1 MPSTFRI
8 RYNAPVILTFAL
20 LAALAMILAAV
31 LGSRGGGGV
40 LRLFYVPGT
49 MDWNNPLAY
58 VRLFTHVL
66 GHANWNH
73 LMANLMIILLIG
85 PLLEEKY
92 GSVQLLEMI
101 AITAGVTG
109 ALNILL
115 FDTGLLGASG
125 VAFMLIVL
133 SSLTSYRRREIPI
146 TFVLV
151 VLLFVGG
158 EIAAALTRRDQISQ
172 FTHIIGGACGAM
184 LGLTSERR
192 GSRE

>member
-1 MPSTFRI
+1 MPSSFRI
-8 RYNAPVILTFAL
+8 RYNAPVILSFAL

-31 LGSRGGGGV
+31 LGSRGGGV
-40 LRLFYVPGT
+40 VRLFYVPGT
-49 MDWNNPLAY
+49 MDWDNPLAY

-85 PLLEEKY
+85 PLLEEKH

-133 SSLTSYRRREIPI
+133 SSLTSYRRREIPL

-158 EIAAALTRRDQISQ
+158 EVTSALTQRDQVSQ

-184 LGLTSERR
+184 LGLTSERGGR
-192 GSRE
+192 A

>member
-1 MPSTFRI
+1 MPSFRI
-8 RYNAPVILTFAL
+8 RYNAPVILTFSL
-20 LAALAMILAAV
+20 LAAAVTILAVV
-31 LGSRGGGGV
+31 LGTRGGGV
-40 LRLFYVPGT
+40 MRLFVVPGH
-49 MDWNNPLAY
+49 MDWDNPIAY

-66 GHANWNH
+66 GHANWQH
-73 LMANLMIILLIG
+73 LLANLMVILLIG

-92 GSVQLLEMI
+92 GSTQLLEMI

-115 FDTGLLGASG
+115 FDTALLGASG

-133 SSLTSYRRREIPI
+133 SSLTSYRRREIPL

-158 EIAAALTRRDQISQ
+158 EIASAVTQRDQISQ

-184 LGLTSERR
+184 LGLTSER
-192 GSRE
+192 GSRA

>member
-1 MPSTFRI
+1 MPSFRI
-8 RYNAPVILTFAL
+8 RYNAPVILTFSL
-20 LAALAMILAAV
+20 LAAAVTILAVV
-31 LGSRGGGGV
+31 LGTRGGGV
-40 LRLFYVPGT
+40 MRLFVVPGH
-49 MDWNNPLAY
+49 MDWDNPIAY

-66 GHANWNH
+66 GHANWQH
-73 LMANLMIILLIG
+73 LLANLMVILLIG

-115 FDTGLLGASG
+115 FDTALLGASG

-133 SSLTSYRRREIPI
+133 SSLTSYRRREIPL

-158 EIAAALTRRDQISQ
+158 EIASAVTQRDQISQ

-184 LGLTSERR
+184 LGLTSERGR
-192 GSRE
+192 I

>member
-1 MPSTFRI
+1 MPSSFRI
-8 RYNAPVILTFAL
+8 RYNAPVILTFS
-20 LAALAMILAAV
+20 LAATAATILIGV
-31 LGSRGGGGV
+31 FGSRS
-40 LRLFYVPGT
+40 LAWFSVPGT
-49 MDWNNPLAY
+49 MNWDRVSAY

-66 GHANWNH
+66 GHAGWQH

-92 GSVQLLEMI
+92 GSTQLLQMI
-101 AITAGVTG
+101 GITALVTG
-109 ALNILL
+109 VLNIVL

-133 SSLTSYRRREIPI
+133 SSLTSYKRREIPL

-158 EIAAALTRRDQISQ
+158 EITTALTRRDQISQ
-172 FTHIIGGACGAM
+172 FAHIIGGACGAM
-184 LGLTSERR
+184 LGLTSKRA
-192 GSRE
+192 

>member
-1 MPSTFRI
+1 MPSSFRI
-8 RYNAPVILTFAL
+8 RYNAPVILTFSI
-20 LAALAMILAAV
+20 AAAAATIAMGFVGARWF
-31 LGSRGGGGV
+31 S
-40 LRLFYVPGT
+40 VPGH
-49 MDWNNPLAY
+49 MDWDSPLAY

-66 GHANWNH
+66 GHAGWEH

-92 GSVQLLEMI
+92 GSLTLLETI
-101 AITAGVTG
+101 LITAGVTG
-109 ALNILL
+109 VLNILL

-133 SSLTSYRRREIPI
+133 SSLTSYRRREIPL

-158 EIAAALTRRDQISQ
+158 EIAAARRNDNISQ
-172 FTHIIGGACGAM
+172 FAHIMGGACGAM
-184 LGLTSERR
+184 LGLTNDRR
-192 GSRE
+192 SRG

>member
-8 RYNAPVILTFAL
+8 RYNAPVILTFSL
-20 LAALAMILAAV
+20 LAAAATILVATLGDTRAGGAV
-31 LGSRGGGGV
+31 ARIFL
-40 LRLFYVPGT
+40 VPGY
-49 MDWNNPLAY
+49 MDWDNPVAY
-58 VRLFTHVL
+58 VRLFAHVL
-66 GHANWNH
+66 GHAGWQH
-73 LMANLMIILLIG
+73 LMSNLLIILLIG

-115 FDTGLLGASG
+115 FDTALLGASG

-133 SSLTSYRRREIPI
+133 SSLTSYRRREIPL

-158 EIAAALTRRDQISQ
+158 EVTAALTQRDQVSQ

-184 LGLTSERR
+184 LGLTSER
-192 GSRE
+192 GSRA

>member
-1 MPSTFRI
+1 MPSSFRI

-31 LGSRGGGGV
+31 LGSRAGGV
-40 LRLFYVPGT
+40 VRLFYVPGT
-49 MDWNNPLAY
+49 MDWDNPLAY

-66 GHANWNH
+66 GHADWNH

-133 SSLTSYRRREIPI
+133 SSLTSYRRREIPL

-158 EIAAALTRRDQISQ
+158 EVTSALTQRDQISQ

-184 LGLTSERR
+184 LGLSSER
-192 GSRE
+192 GSRA

>member
-1 MPSTFRI
+1 MPSSFRI
-8 RYNAPVILTFAL
+8 RYNAPVILTFS
-20 LAALAMILAAV
+20 LAATAVAIGAALTKGRA
-31 LGSRGGGGV
+31 LGFFS
-40 LRLFYVPGT
+40 VPGR
-49 MDWNNPLAY
+49 MDWDNALAY

-66 GHANWNH
+66 GHAGWEH
-73 LMANLMIILLIG
+73 LMSNLMVILLIG

-133 SSLTSYRRREIPI
+133 SSLTSYRRREIPV

-158 EIAAALTRRDQISQ
+158 EVTTALTRHDQISQ

-192 GSRE
+192 TSA

>member
-1 MPSTFRI
+1 MPSNFRI
-8 RYNAPVILTFAL
+8 RYNAPVILTFSL
-20 LAALAMILAAV
+20 LATAATIAMGAFGDRAIALF
-31 LGSRGGGGV
+31 S
-40 LRLFYVPGT
+40 VPGR
-49 MDWNNPLAY
+49 MDWDNPIAY

-66 GHANWNH
+66 GHAGWQH

-92 GSVQLLEMI
+92 GSTQLLEMI
-101 AITAGVTG
+101 GITAGVT
-109 ALNILL
+109 AVLNIVL

-133 SSLTSYRRREIPI
+133 SSLTSYRRREIPL

-158 EIAAALTRRDQISQ
+158 EITTALTQRDQISQ
-172 FTHIIGGACGAM
+172 FAHIVGGGCGAM
-184 LGLTSERR
+184 LGLASERR
-192 GSRE
+192 ARA

>member
-1 MPSTFRI
+1 MPSSFRI
-8 RYNAPVILTFAL
+8 RYNAPVILTFSL
-20 LAALAMILAAV
+20 LAALVTILAAS
-31 LGSRGGGGV
+31 LGSRGGGV
-40 LRLFYVPGT
+40 MRLFYVPGV
-49 MDWNNPLAY
+49 MDWDNPLAY

-66 GHANWNH
+66 GHASWQH

-101 AITAGVTG
+101 AITAGMTG

-115 FDTGLLGASG
+115 FDTALLGASG

-133 SSLTSYRRREIPI
+133 SSLTSYRRREIPL

-158 EIAAALTRRDQISQ
+158 EIAAAVSERDQVSQ
-172 FTHIIGGACGAM
+172 FTHILGGACGAM
-184 LGLTSERR
+184 LGLTSERN
-192 GSRE
+192 SRA

>member
-1 MPSTFRI
+1 MPSPFRI
-8 RYNAPVILTFAL
+8 RYNAPVILTFSL
-20 LAALAMILAAV
+20 LAAGVTILAAG
-31 LGSRGGGGV
+31 LGARGGGIM
-40 LRLFYVPGT
+40 RLFYVPGV
-49 MDWNNPLAY
+49 MDWDNPFAY

-66 GHANWNH
+66 GHANWQH

-92 GSVQLLEMI
+92 GSTRLLEMI

-109 ALNILL
+109 VLNILL

-133 SSLTSYRRREIPI
+133 SSLTSYRRREIPL

-158 EIAAALTRRDQISQ
+158 EIAAAVGQRDQISQ
-172 FTHIIGGACGAM
+172 FAHIIGGACGAM
-184 LGLTSERR
+184 LGLTSER
-192 GSRE
+192 GSRG

>member
-1 MPSTFRI
+1 MPSSFRI
-8 RYNAPVILTFAL
+8 RYNAPVILTFS
-20 LAALAMILAAV
+20 LAAAAV
-31 LGSRGGGGV
+31 TIVAAASGKSGGRV
-40 LRLFYVPGT
+40 LSLFFVPGH
-49 MDWNNPLAY
+49 MDWDNPLAY

-66 GHANWNH
+66 GHDGWRH
-73 LMANLMIILLIG
+73 LMSNLMVILLIG

-115 FDTGLLGASG
+115 FDTALLGASG

-133 SSLTSYRRREIPI
+133 SSLTSYRRREIPL

-151 VLLFVGG
+151 AGLFVGG
-158 EIAAALTRRDQISQ
+158 EIAAAMRNDNIAQ
-172 FTHIIGGACGAM
+172 FAHIAGGACGAM
-184 LGLTSERR
+184 LGLTSER
-192 GSRE
+192 GSRG

>member
-1 MPSTFRI
+1 MPSSFRV
-8 RYNAPVILTFAL
+8 RYNAPVILTFS
-20 LAALAMILAAV
+20 LAATAVTIAAALTKGRA
-31 LGSRGGGGV
+31 LGFFS
-40 LRLFYVPGT
+40 VPGR
-49 MDWNNPLAY
+49 MDWDNVLAY

-66 GHANWNH
+66 GHAGWEH
-73 LMANLMIILLIG
+73 LMSNLMIILLIG

-133 SSLTSYRRREIPI
+133 SSLTSYRRREIPV

-158 EIAAALTRRDQISQ
+158 EITTALTRHDQISQ

-192 GSRE
+192 TSAS

>member
-1 MPSTFRI
+1 MPSSFRV
-8 RYNAPVILTFAL
+8 RYNAPVILTFS
-20 LAALAMILAAV
+20 LAAALVTILA
-31 LGSRGGGGV
+31 GV
-40 LRLFYVPGT
+40 LDARYGRVMGLFVVPGR
-49 MDWNNPLAY
+49 MDWDNPLAY

-66 GHANWNH
+66 GHAGWQH

-101 AITAGVTG
+101 GITAFTTGVM
-109 ALNILL
+109 NIVL
-115 FDTGLLGASG
+115 FDTALLGASG

-133 SSLTSYRRREIPI
+133 SSLTSYRRREIPL

-158 EIAAALTRRDQISQ
+158 EIAAAVGPRDQVSQ
-172 FTHIIGGACGAM
+172 FTHILGGACGAM
-184 LGLTSERR
+184 LGLTSER
-192 GSRE
+192 GSR

>member
-1 MPSTFRI
+1 MPSSFRI
-8 RYNAPVILTFAL
+8 RYNAPVILTFSL
-20 LAALAMILAAV
+20 LAALVTILAAS
-31 LGSRGGGGV
+31 LGSRGGGV
-40 LRLFYVPGT
+40 MRLFYVPGV
-49 MDWNNPLAY
+49 MDWDNPLAY

-66 GHANWNH
+66 GHASWQH

-92 GSVQLLEMI
+92 GSLQLLEMI
-101 AITAGVTG
+101 ALTAGVTG

-115 FDTGLLGASG
+115 FDTALLGASG

-133 SSLTSYRRREIPI
+133 SSLTSYRKREIPL

-158 EIAAALTRRDQISQ
+158 EIAAAVSERDQVSQ
-172 FTHIIGGACGAM
+172 FTHILGGACGAM
-184 LGLTSERR
+184 LGLTSER
-192 GSRE
+192 GSRA